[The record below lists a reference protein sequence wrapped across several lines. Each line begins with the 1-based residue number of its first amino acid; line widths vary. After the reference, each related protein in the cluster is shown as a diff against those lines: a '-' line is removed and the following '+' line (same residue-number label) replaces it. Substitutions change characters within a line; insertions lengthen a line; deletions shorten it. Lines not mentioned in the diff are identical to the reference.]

1 MAKAS
6 TTETDDLAAI
16 NERMTGIAD
25 TLLAGHRA
33 RTFIEQHAEQPCRLC
48 RSAVARAF
56 HAASVAAERDS
67 AMDSFRDNACEAM
80 AQAFAQIATARV
92 VAEEYDGGPL

>member
-1 MAKAS
+1 MAKAN
-6 TTETDDLAAI
+6 TAEVEDFAHI
-16 NERMTGIAD
+16 NERMTNIAD
-25 TLLAGHRA
+25 ALLAAHRA

-56 HAASVAAERDS
+56 HAASVAAERDT

-92 VAEEYDGGPL
+92 VAEEYDGGSL